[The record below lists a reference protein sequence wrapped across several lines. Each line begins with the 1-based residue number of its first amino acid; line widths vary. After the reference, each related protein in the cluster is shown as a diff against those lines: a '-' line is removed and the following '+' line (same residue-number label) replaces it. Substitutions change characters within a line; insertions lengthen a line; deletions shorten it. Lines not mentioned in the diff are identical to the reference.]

1 MFGVGVRGGGSG
13 RGCVG
18 LWVWVW
24 TLCLCRSLS
33 VGCGLYALFA
43 EVDWTCVAGLRLSDR
58 RVVLM
63 RQE

>member
-1 MFGVGVRGGGSG
+1 MGVGVDIVSVSWSFGG
-13 RGCVG
+13 
-18 LWVWVW
+18 L
-24 TLCLCRSLS
+24 
-33 VGCGLYALFA
+33 LYALFA